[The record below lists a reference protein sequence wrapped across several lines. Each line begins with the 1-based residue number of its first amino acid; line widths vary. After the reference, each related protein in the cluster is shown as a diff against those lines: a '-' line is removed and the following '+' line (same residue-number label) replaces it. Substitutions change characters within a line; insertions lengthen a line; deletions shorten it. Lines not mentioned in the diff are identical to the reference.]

1 MNWQTWWRSICHS
14 GGKSFT
20 GLRQGYG
27 VGRGVGD
34 GMELD
39 GTGDGSGGYFP
50 FWGDCDGCL
59 SPRLSWGCNWVL
71 FLSFLRLVGRKGG
84 HKMYRKSRW
93 QSFEDIF
100 IYICFFSQGE
110 LTPFYFVSKHANK
123 TRSCLHFV
131 NCIC

>member
-1 MNWQTWWRSICHS
+1 MNWQTGWRSICHS

-84 HKMYRKSRW
+84 HKMYRKSR
-93 QSFEDIF
+93 
-100 IYICFFSQGE
+100 
-110 LTPFYFVSKHANK
+110 
-123 TRSCLHFV
+123 
-131 NCIC
+131 